1 MILQKLHDGFE
12 KFLEYITML
21 MVVALAVIVMT
32 GVVFRFSGHALGWYD
47 EVASV
52 MLAWVTYYGA
62 ALAAM
67 KRAHISVPGLL
78 YSQSRPIRMV
88 LAIIAEACILAFFI
102 LLAWYGGVVLK
113 ALAGATLASVE
124 IPIEVYMSVIPIG
137 ATLYVIAELLT
148 LPAELRRV
156 WEGKRPTIED
166 EIKEVPK

>member
-1 MILQKLHDGFE
+1 MIFQKLHDGFE

-21 MVVALAVIVMT
+21 MVVVLAIIVMT

-78 YSQSRPIRMV
+78 YSQPRPIRMV

-102 LLAWYGGVVLK
+102 LLAWYGVVVLK

-124 IPIEVYMSVIPIG
+124 VPIEIYQSVIPIG

>member
-1 MILQKLHDGFE
+1 MVLQRVHDGFE
-12 KFLEYITML
+12 RVLEFITII

-32 GVVFRFSGHALGWYD
+32 GVVFRFSGQSLGWYD

-78 YSQSRPIRMV
+78 YSQPRKVRMV
-88 LAIIAEACILAFFI
+88 LALIGESCILAFFG
-102 LLAWYGGVVLK
+102 LLAWYGMVVLK
-113 ALAGATLASVE
+113 TLAGSTLTSIP

-137 ATLYVIAELLT
+137 ATLYIIAELLT
-148 LPAELRRV
+148 LPGVLRQV
-156 WEGKRPTIED
+156 WEGQRPTIED